1 MHLFLCCIWGTCLRS
16 WSMVLGSASFPFL
29 TSCCFASCLE
39 SDGRRHHICVQFS
52 FTHLCIYAVLYCMYF
67 LCLSPKCLQNH
78 VCLNLSGISWW
89 ICYFKLADFYNQ
101 YIHSEKYINT
111 YHDNQMSF
119 LRHRMSAGVWRL
131 HKLFVYK
138 APWRHSIRCR
148 QQTSFPTVYLWTS
161 DKTDALAL
169 NMCHC
174 EKVKAGLD
182 SYETWR
188 LHVCLEK
195 KSSRMRC
202 LWQVGRRTRGH
213 LFFNLLKK
221 RNSLRNRKSQKKQTD
236 FMFDVWFPQ
245 CYSVL
250 SCP

>member
-52 FTHLCIYAVLYCMYF
+52 FTHLCIYPVLYCMYF

-148 QQTSFPTVYLWTS
+148 QQTSFPTVYLWAS

-169 NMCHC
+169 NMVSLWKGESGTGFLWDMEITCLFGEEEQQDEMSLTSWQKDKRPFIFQSPK
-174 EKVKAGLD
+174 EKKLTQK
-182 SYETWR
+182 SQITKETNRFHVWR
-188 LHVCLEK
+188 LV
-195 KSSRMRC
+195 S
-202 LWQVGRRTRGH
+202 
-213 LFFNLLKK
+213 
-221 RNSLRNRKSQKKQTD
+221 
-236 FMFDVWFPQ
+236 
-245 CYSVL
+245 SVL
-250 SCP
+250 FCS